1 MKFQNDFFE
10 QTAQKYPNYIAVDD
24 HNKKITYKNLDIY
37 SNKIANLLKENGC
50 KYNDRIIVF
59 TGKNINQYA
68 SVLGI
73 LKSGSCWVPISYL
86 FPDKRIN
93 FLIKDIKPR
102 FIITEKIHQ
111 KRLSKLTSI
120 KNILVLDSDDVV
132 KKNFLS
138 KKEVLKEKKTK
149 PILLNPCTSNLA
161 YIIFTS
167 GSTGNPKGVMVTH
180 ENTSQFLKNSDKY
193 FKPKKK
199 LRFAHISDLTFD
211 VSIFDIFICWLNA
224 GTIIPFNQK
233 SYKINPLNFFKKN
246 KNLNVIFV
254 VPSFLQ
260 KIKDITNFKDKSL
273 KNIKHLVLTGE
284 PIPKNLIPN
293 FYKEIKNTNIYNCY
307 GTTETAI
314 ISHWYKIPKKI
325 KLNDTYAVG
334 KLLPNLQM
342 LLLNDNKKNEV
353 KGEAVVCGSQISIG
367 YWNNQFQTE
376 RYFIKYSENK
386 LFYQKYYRTGD
397 YLSKRRDGLYYY
409 EGRTDN
415 QVKIRGHRIELE
427 ELDNFIKNII
437 NVIDVKSI
445 AYSRTGISTDL
456 ELFSFIRTESKKLNK
471 SKVLDNIE
479 NNLPKYMSP
488 SNIFFSDLDFK
499 RNQNGKVDKKELI
512 KIILKNVL

>member
-1 MKFQNDFFE
+1 MIKFQNNFFE
-10 QTAQKYPNYIAVDD
+10 QTAKKYPNYIAVDD
-24 HNKKITYKNLDIY
+24 HGQKITYKNLDIY
-37 SNKIANLLKENGC
+37 SNKIANLLIKNGC
-50 KYNDRIIVF
+50 KYNDRVVIF
-59 TGKNINQYA
+59 TDKNINQYA
-68 SVLGI
+68 SVLGV

-86 FPDKRIN
+86 FPDKRIS
-93 FLIKDIKPR
+93 FLIKDIKPK

-111 KRLSKLTSI
+111 KRLFKLTGI
-120 KNILVLDSDDVV
+120 KNILVLDSNKIIS
-132 KKNFLS
+132 KKNLS
-138 KKEVLKEKKTK
+138 KKDVLKQNRNK

-180 ENTSQFLKNSDKY
+180 ENTSQFLKNSHKY

-199 LRFAHISDLTFD
+199 LRFANISDLTFD

-224 GTIIPFNQK
+224 GTIVPFNQK
-233 SYKINPLNFFKKN
+233 SYRINPLNFFKKN

-284 PIPKNLIPN
+284 QIPKNLIPSFN
-293 FYKEIKNTNIYNCY
+293 KEIKNTKVYNCY

-314 ISHWYKIPKKI
+314 ISHWYKIPKK
-325 KLNDTYAVG
+325 KLDDTYSVG
-334 KLLPNLQM
+334 QLLPNLQM
-342 LLLNDNKKNEV
+342 ILLNDNKKSEV

-386 LFYQKYYRTGD
+386 IFYQKYYRTGD
-397 YLSKRRDGLYYY
+397 YLSKRQDGLYYY

-427 ELDNFIKNII
+427 ELDNFIKNI
-437 NVIDVKSI
+437 NDVVDVKSI

-456 ELFSFIRTESKKLNK
+456 ELFCFIRTDSQKLNK
-471 SKVLDNIE
+471 SKILDIIE
-479 NNLPKYMSP
+479 NGLPKYMSP
-488 SNIFFSDLDFK
+488 SNIFFTNLDFK
-499 RNQNGKVDKKELI
+499 RTQNGKIDKKDLI
-512 KIILKNVL
+512 KIILKSVL